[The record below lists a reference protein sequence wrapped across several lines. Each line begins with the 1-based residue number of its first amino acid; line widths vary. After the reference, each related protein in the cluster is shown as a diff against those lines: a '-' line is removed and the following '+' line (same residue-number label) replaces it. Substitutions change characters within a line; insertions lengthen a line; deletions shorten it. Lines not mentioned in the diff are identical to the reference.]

1 MVLPLQVSGT
11 NMVKRYK
18 GVSDYEEICGTF
30 SSEPGIGGLW
40 KGTDY
45 VKSMELDEKN
55 ITVETDDIE
64 DVEVRVEI
72 VGNASREVTAV
83 SSDPSLVSVEAWE
96 DDEEP
101 GLSYVDLETFE
112 GTGEAEVTITSV
124 GKDKNDREITEKV
137 KVTVVDTPIEDD
149 GDEAE

>member
-1 MVLPLQVSGT
+1 MKKYAALLVLSLALAG
-11 NMVKRYK
+11 
-18 GVSDYEEICGTF
+18 CGK
-30 SSEPGIGGLW
+30 E
-40 KGTDY
+40 TDY

-83 SSDPSLVSVEAWE
+83 ASDPSLVSVEAWE

-137 KVTVVDTPIEDD
+137 KVTVVDTPLEDD
-149 GDEAE
+149 EDEAE

>member
-1 MVLPLQVSGT
+1 
-11 NMVKRYK
+11 
-18 GVSDYEEICGTF
+18 
-30 SSEPGIGGLW
+30 
-40 KGTDY
+40 
-45 VKSMELDEKN
+45 MELDEKN

-137 KVTVVDTPIEDD
+137 KVTVVDTPLEDD
-149 GDEAE
+149 EDEAE